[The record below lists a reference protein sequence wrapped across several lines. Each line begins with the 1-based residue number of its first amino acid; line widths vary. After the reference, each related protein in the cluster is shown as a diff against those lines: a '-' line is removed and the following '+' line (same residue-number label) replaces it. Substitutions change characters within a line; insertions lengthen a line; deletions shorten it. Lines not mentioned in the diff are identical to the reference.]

1 MASRSLFLLVVLA
14 LSADASVT
22 AIRVTERSDVLGGK
36 SFGAAGPYERIIA
49 TAHFAVDP
57 KLPQN
62 RLIRDIDLA
71 PTNADGLVEFS
82 ADLYVLKPRDPAT
95 GNGTVL
101 LEILNRGRKLMLQ
114 RFLMAPQ
121 TNDPRTAED
130 FGDAFLLEQGF
141 TLAWIGWQFDLPETG
156 NLMRLQAPV
165 AVLNGKPV
173 TGLVR
178 LRFAPARREQ
188 SLALESYPVA
198 DGAANLKVYVRDSS
212 MGPAREVPRRQWKL
226 EGRNLVSSSGFE
238 PGKIYDVVYTGT
250 NSVPAGLGMAA
261 VRDIVSYLKYG
272 VPQGG
277 IMPLGD
283 QRRFIKR
290 AMGFGISQS
299 GRFLR
304 HFLYE
309 GFNEDEK
316 GRQVFDGVWSDVAGA
331 GRGSF
336 NHRFAQPGR
345 MDGLY
350 PIDMPPF
357 HSWTIKL
364 APKLFL
370 TNTSAEYWSRAASL
384 IHTTSD
390 GRIDIKPDATT
401 RIYVIAGGEHGPGRF
416 PPVKEGRRY
425 AGNPADYSPLH
436 RALLVRLHEWIRDG
450 KEPPPSQYPQI
461 AKNELVPFDKL
472 AFPKLQGVTLPSGPY
487 EPRALDY
494 GPEFLTT
501 GVITQEPPAIGSTFG
516 VRVPQCDDDGIDLGG
531 IRIPEVSVP
540 LGTYTGWNLPAN
552 PASTRYLPLAG
563 SWFPFA
569 RTKAERA
576 KTRDPRRS
584 IEERYQSRE
593 EYLRKVEAAARELA
607 TAGFLLDRDIDLVV
621 ARSRQQWDHL
631 MNAK

>member
-1 MASRSLFLLVVLA
+1 MASRSLLLFVVLT
-14 LSADASVT
+14 LSAHASVT
-22 AIRVTERSDVLGGK
+22 AIRVTERSDVLDGK
-36 SFGAAGPYERIIA
+36 SFGSAGPYERIVA
-49 TAHFAVDP
+49 TVHFAVDP

-71 PTNADGLVEFS
+71 PTNANGLVEFS
-82 ADLYVLKPRDPAT
+82 ADLYVLKPRDPAA

-114 RFLMAPQ
+114 RFLRAPQ
-121 TNDPRTAED
+121 TNDPRSDEH

-141 TLAWIGWQFDLPETG
+141 TLAWIGWQFDLPNTG
-156 NLMRLQAPV
+156 NLMRLEAPV
-165 AVLNGKPV
+165 AVLNEKPI

-188 SLALESYPVA
+188 SLALESYSVA
-198 DGAANLKVYVRDSS
+198 DGGASLKVYVRDSAT
-212 MGPAREVPRRQWKL
+212 GPARELPRRQWKL
-226 EGRNLVSSSGFE
+226 EGKNLISTSGFE
-238 PGKIYDVVYTGT
+238 AGKIYDVVYTGT
-250 NSVPAGLGMAA
+250 NSVPAGLGLAA
-261 VRDIVSYLKYG
+261 VRDIVSYFKYG

-350 PIDMPPF
+350 PVDLPPF
-357 HSWTIKL
+357 NSWTIKL

-370 TNTSAEYWSRAASL
+370 TNTSAEYWSRGASL

-390 GRIDIKPDATT
+390 GRVDIKPDAST
-401 RIYVIAGGEHGPGRF
+401 RIYMVAGGQHTPGGF
-416 PPVKEGRRY
+416 PPGKEGRRY
-425 AGNPADYSPLH
+425 MGNPNDYGPLH
-436 RALLVRLHEWIRDG
+436 RALLIRLHEWIRDG

-472 AFPKLQGVTLPSGPY
+472 IFPKLQHVILPSGPY
-487 EPRALDY
+487 APAALDY
-494 GPEFLTT
+494 GPEFTTT
-501 GVITQEPPAIGSTFG
+501 GVITQEPPAIGPTYG
-516 VRVPQCDDDGIDLGG
+516 IRVPQCDDDGIDLGG
-531 IRIPEVSVP
+531 IRMPEVSAP

-552 PASTRYLPLAG
+552 PASTTYLPLAG

-569 RTKAERA
+569 RTKAERT
-576 KTRDPRRS
+576 KTRDPRPS
-584 IEERYQSRE
+584 IEERYRSRE
-593 EYLRKVEAAARELA
+593 EHLRKVEAAARELA
-607 TAGFLLDRDIDLVV
+607 TAGFLLERDIDLVV